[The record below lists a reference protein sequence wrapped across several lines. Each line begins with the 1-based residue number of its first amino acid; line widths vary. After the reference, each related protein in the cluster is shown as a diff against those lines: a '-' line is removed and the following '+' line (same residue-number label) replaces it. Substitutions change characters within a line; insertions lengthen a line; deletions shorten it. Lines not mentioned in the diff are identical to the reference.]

1 MEKSF
6 LYKYQ
11 PQLLKD
17 FDLEPD
23 FVLLLKTLIH
33 INNLN
38 ILFIGE
44 TGCGK
49 STLINAVIRE
59 YYGVGVLTSVH
70 QENIMYINNLKEQ
83 GIAYYRTEVKTFCQ
97 TSTLVSGKKK
107 IIVVDDIDLINEQS
121 QQVFRN
127 YIDKYSHN
135 VHFIGS
141 CISIQKVIDSIQ
153 SRMTVIKHTK
163 MPEEKLLNTIDRI
176 CKNET
181 IEITPDAKVFLLT
194 ISNNSIRILVNYLEK
209 FKLLNRAITLELA
222 EKVCTNI
229 SLTEFTQYTNYCKNE
244 KNLRAA
250 VKSIYTLSNRGYSVM
265 DILSNPRRF

>member
-11 PQLLKD
+11 PQLLID

-23 FVLLLKTLIH
+23 FVLLLKTLID

-59 YYGVGVLTSVH
+59 YYGTAVLTSAH
-70 QENIMYINNLKEQ
+70 QENILYINNLKEQ

-97 TSTLVSGKKK
+97 TASLVSGKKK
-107 IIVVDDIDLINEQS
+107 VIVVDDIDLINEQS

-127 YIDKYSHN
+127 YIDKYSQN
-135 VHFIGS
+135 VQFIGS

-153 SRMTVIKHTK
+153 SRMTVIKHAK
-163 MPEEKLLNTIDRI
+163 MPEHKLLKAIERI
-176 CKNET
+176 CTNEA
-181 IEITPDAKVFLLT
+181 IVNQDFGELFGKV
-194 ISNNSIRILVNYLEK
+194 
-209 FKLLNRAITLELA
+209 
-222 EKVCTNI
+222 
-229 SLTEFTQYTNYCKNE
+229 
-244 KNLRAA
+244 
-250 VKSIYTLSNRGYSVM
+250 
-265 DILSNPRRF
+265 

>member
-97 TSTLVSGKKK
+97 TSSLVSGKKK

-127 YIDKYSHN
+127 SIDKYSNN
-135 VHFIGS
+135 VHFIS
-141 CISIQKVIDSIQ
+141 S
-153 SRMTVIKHTK
+153 
-163 MPEEKLLNTIDRI
+163 
-176 CKNET
+176 
-181 IEITPDAKVFLLT
+181 
-194 ISNNSIRILVNYLEK
+194 
-209 FKLLNRAITLELA
+209 
-222 EKVCTNI
+222 CTNI
-229 SLTEFTQYTNYCKNE
+229 QKIIESLQSRFT
-244 KNLRAA
+244 
-250 VKSIYTLSNRGYSVM
+250 
-265 DILSNPRRF
+265 ILKIKPFSFPRNASDG